1 MDSIKVEEVI
11 RLFSTTKNG
20 DSLTER
26 KYLGKQMERQ
36 VEEISAKKEYS
47 EESTRAIYF
56 QFLLIARQPLLL
68 I

>member
-1 MDSIKVEEVI
+1 MDSIKVEKVI

-26 KYLGKQMERQ
+26 KYLRKQMERQ

-47 EESTRAIYF
+47 EEGTQAIYF
-56 QFLLIARQPLLL
+56 QFLLIVR
-68 I
+68 